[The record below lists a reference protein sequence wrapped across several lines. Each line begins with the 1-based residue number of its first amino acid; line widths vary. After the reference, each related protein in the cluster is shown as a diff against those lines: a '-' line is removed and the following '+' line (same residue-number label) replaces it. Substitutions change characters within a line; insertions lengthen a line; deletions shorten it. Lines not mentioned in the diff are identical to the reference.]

1 MFIPAFKTAAIFS
14 ADGEVS
20 LTGEKTVKPKAFQV
34 GWSPIYLRNDEIQT
48 AVRADSSA
56 SKSRADINA
65 GESRIVLDKKCTT
78 VRSGDIVLLPPDQTF
93 NEDPRYKITRL
104 KPMHDIFGRLH
115 HFEVDLMK
123 VKDGVDYKPYA
134 VKNAAGVISNFKAV

>member
-1 MFIPAFKTAAIFS
+1 MFIPAFKTAAVF
-14 ADGEVS
+14 ARDGETS
-20 LTGEKTVKPKAFQV
+20 ITGEVIASPKAFKI

-65 GESRIVLDKKCTT
+65 GELRIVLDKTFT
-78 VRSGDIVLLPPDQTF
+78 DIRSGDLLLLPPSQTF
-93 NEDPRYKITRL
+93 NDDPRYKITRL
-104 KPMHDIFGRLH
+104 RPMHDIFGRLH

-123 VKDGVDYKPYA
+123 VKDGVDYTPYA
-134 VKNAAGVISNFKAV
+134 VLDSAGVICNFKAV